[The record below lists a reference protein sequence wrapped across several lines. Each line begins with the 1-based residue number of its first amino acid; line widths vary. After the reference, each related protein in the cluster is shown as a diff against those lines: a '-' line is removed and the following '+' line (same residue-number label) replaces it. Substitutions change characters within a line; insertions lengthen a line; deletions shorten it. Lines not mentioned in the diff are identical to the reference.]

1 MTFDDALCDGV
12 TDPHSSGIRTSK
24 DFVKVD
30 PWGLDDDVGSRACHL
45 HNTGDTGGAAPEY
58 LHMCQLSVTKQ

>member
-12 TDPHSSGIRTSK
+12 TDRHSSGIRTSK

-30 PWGLDDDVGSRACHL
+30 PWGLDDDVG
-45 HNTGDTGGAAPEY
+45 
-58 LHMCQLSVTKQ
+58 